1 MLQAINIEKKFG
13 DFVVLDNFSAHFKK
27 GEINILA
34 GADGSGKS
42 TLFRIL
48 LGLTKR
54 DSGEIYIEGRSINEN
69 FLEVT
74 RIAGYMPERFSLYT
88 DLTVEENMDFFAD
101 IYGVPRKRRDELKKK
116 LLDRTGMEGFKKRRA
131 GALSGGMKQK
141 LALSTILLSSPRL
154 IFLDEPTTGVDP
166 LSRIE
171 FFNIIQFLK
180 EEGKTIIISTPYL
193 DEAEKGDNIFFLKD
207 GKILKSGSL
216 TELKSSVK
224 FRLYSLL
231 PKGNVFDIIEK
242 FERDR
247 RFSGKI
253 YLRGKFIKF
262 ISVGDEKLV
271 NLIPHTEISETKPN
285 LEDIYLFY
293 ERGGNG

>member
-1 MLQAINIEKKFG
+1 
-13 DFVVLDNFSAHFKK
+13 
-27 GEINILA
+27 
-34 GADGSGKS
+34 
-42 TLFRIL
+42 
-48 LGLTKR
+48 
-54 DSGEIYIEGRSINEN
+54 
-69 FLEVT
+69 
-74 RIAGYMPERFSLYT
+74 
-88 DLTVEENMDFFAD
+88 
-101 IYGVPRKRRDELKKK
+101 
-116 LLDRTGMEGFKKRRA
+116 MEGFKKRRA

-141 LALSTILLSSPRL
+141 LALSTILLSSPKL

-242 FERDR
+242 VERDR